1 MRIMS
6 GMFSGIKQLECKLK
20 SLDELDFEAL
30 KEKAICLLKYNQQLE
45 NIISKLQ
52 KQENE
57 VPKVTKPFIFD
68 RYKKR
73 HIALKVSYLGWNYGG
88 LAPQGC
94 LALTVM
100 DRVFDALEKSKL
112 IENRNECNF
121 SVCGRTDRGVSG
133 LCQVVSLVSRSLIA
147 RGVGVIEDSGSRISE
162 RQDVPDK
169 EMDYVSAL
177 NRNLPRDIRV
187 LAWSPISPDF
197 SARFTCCKRSYE
209 YYFPESGLDTKS
221 MMDAGNRLVG
231 VHDFRNFCTSR
242 IEKDTVTF
250 IREIFEVV
258 ISDVDSCDHHCKL
271 CRISISASGFLYH
284 QIRYVMSVL
293 FMVGRGYESP
303 SVIDDML
310 DLSKTPAKPH
320 YHLAAD
326 FPLLFIA
333 GTYPE
338 SCLNWETSEAAQL
351 DLVKHYQKLWS
362 EYEIRSAIVRRML
375 NYVESTIP
383 NSSLINHHL
392 DEISPEAKFIS
403 TLELSSKKTV
413 IKKLSTRHVE
423 LTVDEKIENLRK
435 KRKIDT
441 CNLEKPIETEITEQC
456 T

>member
-6 GMFSGIKQLECKLK
+6 GMFSGIKQLESRLK

-30 KEKAICLLKYNQQLE
+30 KEKAVCLLKYNQQLE
-45 NIISKLQ
+45 NIISKLR
-52 KQENE
+52 KQEND

-73 HIALKVSYLGWNYGG
+73 HIALKLSYLGWNYCG
-88 LAPQGC
+88 LVPQGC

-100 DRVFDALEKSKL
+100 DRIFDALEKSKL
-112 IENRNECNF
+112 IENRNECDF

-133 LCQVVSLVSRSLIA
+133 MCQVISLVSRSLIA
-147 RGVGVIEDSGSRISE
+147 RGVGVIEDSGPCISE
-162 RQDVPDK
+162 RQDVPDE

-187 LAWSPISPDF
+187 LAWSPVSPDF
-197 SARFTCCKRSYE
+197 SARFMCCKRSYE
-209 YYFPESGLDTKS
+209 YYFPESGLDIKS
-221 MMDAGNRLVG
+221 MIDAGNRLVG
-231 VHDFRNFCTSR
+231 VHDFRNFCASR

-258 ISDVDSCDHHCKL
+258 VSDVDSCDHHSKL

-284 QIRYVMSVL
+284 QIRFVMSIL

-303 SVIDDML
+303 SVVDDML
-310 DLSKTPAKPH
+310 DLSKTPAKPQ
-320 YHLAAD
+320 YQLAAD

-338 SCLNWETSEAAQL
+338 SCLNWETSEAARL

-362 EYEIRSAIVRRML
+362 EYGIRSAIVRRML

-392 DEISPEAKFIS
+392 DEISPEAKFINP
-403 TLELSSKKTV
+403 LEPSNKKTV
-413 IKKLSTRHVE
+413 IKKLSRRHVE
-423 LTVDEKIENLRK
+423 LTVDEKMEKLRK

-441 CNLEKPIETEITEQC
+441 CSLEKSIETEITEQC

>member
-1 MRIMS
+1 
-6 GMFSGIKQLECKLK
+6 
-20 SLDELDFEAL
+20 
-30 KEKAICLLKYNQQLE
+30 
-45 NIISKLQ
+45 
-52 KQENE
+52 
-57 VPKVTKPFIFD
+57 
-68 RYKKR
+68 
-73 HIALKVSYLGWNYGG
+73 
-88 LAPQGC
+88 
-94 LALTVM
+94 M

-133 LCQVVSLVSRSLIA
+133 LCQVVSLVSRSLID
-147 RGVGVIEDSGSRISE
+147 RGVGIIEDSGSRISE

-187 LAWSPISPDF
+187 LAWSPVSPDF
-197 SARFTCCKRSYE
+197 SARFMCCKRSYE

-284 QIRYVMSVL
+284 QIRYVMSIL

-303 SVIDDML
+303 SVVDDML

-326 FPLLFIA
+326 FPLLFID

-362 EYEIRSAIVRRML
+362 EYGIRSAIVRRML

-403 TLELSSKKTV
+403 TLELSNKKTV

-441 CNLEKPIETEITEQC
+441 CILEKPIETEITEQC

>member
-1 MRIMS
+1 
-6 GMFSGIKQLECKLK
+6 
-20 SLDELDFEAL
+20 
-30 KEKAICLLKYNQQLE
+30 
-45 NIISKLQ
+45 
-52 KQENE
+52 
-57 VPKVTKPFIFD
+57 
-68 RYKKR
+68 
-73 HIALKVSYLGWNYGG
+73 
-88 LAPQGC
+88 
-94 LALTVM
+94 M

-133 LCQVVSLVSRSLIA
+133 LCQVVSLVSRSLID
-147 RGVGVIEDSGSRISE
+147 RGVGIIEDSGSRISE

-187 LAWSPISPDF
+187 LAWSPVSPDF
-197 SARFTCCKRSYE
+197 SARFMCCKRSYE

-284 QIRYVMSVL
+284 QIRYVMSIL

-303 SVIDDML
+303 SVVDDML

-326 FPLLFIA
+326 FPLLFID

-362 EYEIRSAIVRRML
+362 EYGIR
-375 NYVESTIP
+375 
-383 NSSLINHHL
+383 
-392 DEISPEAKFIS
+392 
-403 TLELSSKKTV
+403 
-413 IKKLSTRHVE
+413 
-423 LTVDEKIENLRK
+423 
-435 KRKIDT
+435 
-441 CNLEKPIETEITEQC
+441 
-456 T
+456 

>member
-6 GMFSGIKQLECKLK
+6 AMFSGIKQLECKLK

-52 KQENE
+52 KQEND
-57 VPKVTKPFIFD
+57 VPKVIKPFIFD
-68 RYKKR
+68 KYKKR

-88 LAPQGC
+88 LVPQGC
-94 LALTVM
+94 LSLAVM
-100 DRVFDALEKSKL
+100 DRIFDALEKSKL
-112 IENRNECNF
+112 IENRNECKF

-147 RGVGVIEDSGSRISE
+147 GGVGVIEDSGSRISE

-187 LAWSPISPDF
+187 LAWSPVSPDF
-197 SARFTCCKRSYE
+197 SARFMCCKRSYE
-209 YYFPESGLDTKS
+209 YYFPESGLDIKA
-221 MMDAGNRLVG
+221 MIDAGNRLVG
-231 VHDFRNFCTSR
+231 VHDFRNFCASR

-258 ISDVDSCDHHCKL
+258 ISDVNSCDHHCKL
-271 CRISISASGFLYH
+271 RRISISASGFLYH
-284 QIRYVMSVL
+284 QIRYVMSIL

-303 SVIDDML
+303 SVVDDML

-320 YHLAAD
+320 YQLAAD

-362 EYEIRSAIVRRML
+362 EYGIRSAIVKRML

-392 DEISPEAKFIS
+392 DEISPEARFIN
-403 TLELSSKKTV
+403 TLELSNKKTV

-435 KRKIDT
+435 KRKI
-441 CNLEKPIETEITEQC
+441 ETEITEQC

>member
-1 MRIMS
+1 
-6 GMFSGIKQLECKLK
+6 
-20 SLDELDFEAL
+20 
-30 KEKAICLLKYNQQLE
+30 
-45 NIISKLQ
+45 
-52 KQENE
+52 
-57 VPKVTKPFIFD
+57 
-68 RYKKR
+68 
-73 HIALKVSYLGWNYGG
+73 
-88 LAPQGC
+88 
-94 LALTVM
+94 M

-133 LCQVVSLVSRSLIA
+133 LCQVVSLVSRSLID
-147 RGVGVIEDSGSRISE
+147 RGVGIIEDSGSRISE

-187 LAWSPISPDF
+187 LAWSPVSPDF
-197 SARFTCCKRSYE
+197 SARFMCCKRSYE

-284 QIRYVMSVL
+284 QIRYVMSIL

-303 SVIDDML
+303 SVVDDML

-326 FPLLFIA
+326 FPLLFID

-338 SCLNWETSEAAQL
+338 SCLNWETSEGMWIITSL
-351 DLVKHYQKLWS
+351 YNK
-362 EYEIRSAIVRRML
+362 I
-375 NYVESTIP
+375 
-383 NSSLINHHL
+383 SSC
-392 DEISPEAKFIS
+392 
-403 TLELSSKKTV
+403 
-413 IKKLSTRHVE
+413 STRFGQTLSEIVVRIRNPVEILYFSLNDFYPNYFQISYCQKNVE
-423 LTVDEKIENLRK
+423 L
-435 KRKIDT
+435 
-441 CNLEKPIETEITEQC
+441 C
-456 T
+456 